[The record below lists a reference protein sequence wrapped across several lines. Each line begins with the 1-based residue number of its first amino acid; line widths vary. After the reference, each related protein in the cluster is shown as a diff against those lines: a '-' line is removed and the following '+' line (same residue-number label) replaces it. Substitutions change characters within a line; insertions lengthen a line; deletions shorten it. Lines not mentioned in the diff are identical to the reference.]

1 MGWVGGGG
9 FEIPRGA
16 SEWEGAG
23 GVNGEVGWETCT
35 ALPQIPHCR
44 SE

>member
-1 MGWVGGGG
+1 MGWVGGGV

-16 SEWEGAG
+16 SGWEAG
-23 GVNGEVGWETCT
+23 GGVSGEVSWETCT
-35 ALPQIPHCR
+35 SPPQIPHCR